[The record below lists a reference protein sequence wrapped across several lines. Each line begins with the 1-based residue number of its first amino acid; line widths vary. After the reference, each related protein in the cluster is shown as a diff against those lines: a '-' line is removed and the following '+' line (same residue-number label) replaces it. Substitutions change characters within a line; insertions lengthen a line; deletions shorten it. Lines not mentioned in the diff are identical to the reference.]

1 MEGAIE
7 ENTDRI
13 NIMEDHLKNVQ
24 QELVYTQSRV
34 RIPPP
39 VLRCCFSKPRRTGS
53 LCTHPA
59 VHVEQEATPPS
70 HGCTVLAA
78 LGPSHQTAVSAQT
91 ADLLTS
97 LAG

>member
-39 VLRCCFSKPRRTGS
+39 VLRGCFSNPDGPALSAHTLLSMWSRKP
-53 LCTHPA
+53 LHPA
-59 VHVEQEATPPS
+59 TD
-70 HGCTVLAA
+70 A
-78 LGPSHQTAVSAQT
+78 LC
-91 ADLLTS
+91 
-97 LAG
+97 

>member
-34 RIPPP
+34 RVHKKPYFG
-39 VLRCCFSKPRRTGS
+39 VLLIFTSLTAQPHESLFRWTRRTRKS
-53 LCTHPA
+53 RQRTI
-59 VHVEQEATPPS
+59 
-70 HGCTVLAA
+70 
-78 LGPSHQTAVSAQT
+78 
-91 ADLLTS
+91 
-97 LAG
+97 

>member
-34 RIPPP
+34 RIH
-39 VLRCCFSKPRRTGS
+39 KY
-53 LCTHPA
+53 
-59 VHVEQEATPPS
+59 
-70 HGCTVLAA
+70 AA
-78 LGPSHQTAVSAQT
+78 LV
-91 ADLLTS
+91 L
-97 LAG
+97 